1 MAAKDFSS
9 TSSSSKTSD
18 KFSRCHCNLWH
29 KDLQAFFLESTP
41 GGGAPPA
48 EQQTTTTTTTAS
60 SSCFHDDEDKNN
72 PRGPKL
78 NLVDVDCNLWH
89 KDLQAFFLESTPG
102 GGAPP
107 AEQQTTTTTT
117 TASSSCFHD
126 DEDVKQSLPS
136 LMANPWKLLQYDDT
150 YQIAAMLT
158 PCSTLTESRVAA
170 ATLQHY
176 YYHDCDH
183 EQSIKSNN
191 NDEHQ
196 DESSNT
202 NHNHIVLRTTL
213 GVHPYHVTDDD
224 VTKLAGTTT
233 NDLTPSM
240 QQANIEAC
248 MQELRDLYH
257 RQQEQQ
263 RQQEEEEARLR
274 NGETKYPRW
283 IVAVGECGLDRAPG
297 FPPLEEHQLPWFQ
310 AQIALAQE
318 LQLPL
323 FVHERWAFDETIQA
337 LEHLSIDQES
347 AATTTSTTTT
357 KATTIPVLIHCFTG
371 NAHQLETYLN
381 KGYYISLAGGFLAKA
396 AAAAAADDTIDHTT
410 QNAKSVAQALP
421 RLWSSRSSSPN
432 LRDRLMLETD
442 APYMGFPNCRSWYL
456 EKHQEAIQTLLTA
469 KKRKRLQS
477 STYPNVPSSLEH
489 VLDMVHSLLVN
500 HYHPEDKSSG
510 CGSSN
515 NTFSPLVLLSS
526 RQELAEITTANA
538 QRFFGI
544 FLNE

>member
-18 KFSRCHCNLWH
+18 N
-29 KDLQAFFLESTP
+29 
-41 GGGAPPA
+41 
-48 EQQTTTTTTTAS
+48 
-60 SSCFHDDEDKNN
+60 KNN

-89 KDLQAFFLESTPG
+89 KDLQAFFLESTLL

-126 DEDVKQSLPS
+126 DEDVNQSLPS
-136 LMANPWKLLQYDDT
+136 LMANPWNLLQYDDT

-176 YYHDCDH
+176 YYHDH
-183 EQSIKSNN
+183 EQSITNN

-224 VTKLAGTTT
+224 VTKLAGNTT

-248 MQELRDLYH
+248 MQELRDLCR

-263 RQQEEEEARLR
+263 RQEEEEEARLR
-274 NGETKYPRW
+274 NAKTKNPRW

-323 FVHERWAFDETIQA
+323 FVHERLAFDETIQA

-347 AATTTSTTTT
+347 SATTSTTKT
-357 KATTIPVLIHCFTG
+357 KTTTIPVLIHCFTG

-381 KGYYISLAGGFLAKA
+381 KGYYVSLAGGFLAKA
-396 AAAAAADDTIDHTT
+396 AAAAAAADDTIDPTT

-421 RLWSSRSSSPN
+421 RLWSSISSAN

-500 HYHPEDKSSG
+500 HYHPEDES
-510 CGSSN
+510 GSSN
-515 NTFSPLVLLSS
+515 RSSQLLLS
-526 RQELAEITTANA
+526 RQELAEITAANA
-538 QRFFGI
+538 QRFFG
-544 FLNE
+544 FFE

>member
-1 MAAKDFSS
+1 
-9 TSSSSKTSD
+9 
-18 KFSRCHCNLWH
+18 
-29 KDLQAFFLESTP
+29 
-41 GGGAPPA
+41 
-48 EQQTTTTTTTAS
+48 
-60 SSCFHDDEDKNN
+60 
-72 PRGPKL
+72 
-78 NLVDVDCNLWH
+78 
-89 KDLQAFFLESTPG
+89 
-102 GGAPP
+102 
-107 AEQQTTTTTT
+107 
-117 TASSSCFHD
+117 
-126 DEDVKQSLPS
+126 
-136 LMANPWKLLQYDDT
+136 
-150 YQIAAMLT
+150 
-158 PCSTLTESRVAA
+158 
-170 ATLQHY
+170 
-176 YYHDCDH
+176 
-183 EQSIKSNN
+183 
-191 NDEHQ
+191 
-196 DESSNT
+196 
-202 NHNHIVLRTTL
+202 
-213 GVHPYHVTDDD
+213 
-224 VTKLAGTTT
+224 
-233 NDLTPSM
+233 M

-257 RQQEQQ
+257 RQEQ
-263 RQQEEEEARLR
+263 RQQQQQKEEEARLR

-347 AATTTSTTTT
+347 AATTTSTTTRT
-357 KATTIPVLIHCFTG
+357 TTTTIPVLIHCFTG

-381 KGYYISLAGGFLAKA
+381 KGHYISLAGGFLAKA
-396 AAAAAADDTIDHTT
+396 AAAAAADDTIDPTT

-489 VLDMVHSLLVN
+489 VLDMVHSHLVN
-500 HYHPEDKSSG
+500 HYHPEDESG
-510 CGSSN
+510 RSN
-515 NTFSPLVLLSS
+515 RISQLLLS
-526 RQELAEITTANA
+526 RQELAEITAANA
-538 QRFFGI
+538 QRLFGFF
-544 FLNE
+544 